1 MSQRLDWSEYGAV
14 NSVKLLAGGGGE
26 IHLLTGHDDGQ
37 LVVSSVNTEAVNTL
51 KVISHHDNILWSI
64 DISRQHV
71 TTCSEDRTVAVY
83 DRAELVSSLPPS
95 PRPSCRLLG
104 HTQAVTCVSLAEHII
119 TTGSRDKTVI
129 VWSLAT
135 HSDQYQ
141 VLAVLEVVVE
151 SQSVTSHLSSSQG
164 HQEILHFVSQDEHRI
179 YSSDHNGEL
188 FVWDKRRLLEGGQS
202 HQGQLL
208 LRRVDYGEERGAI
221 DCMVV
226 RGQCASQCLHYGP
239 VLFRNTTTHVIRR
252 LGIRFY
258 Q

>member
-95 PRPSCRLLG
+95 HRPSVRPSLLPDRSP
-104 HTQAVTCVSLAEHII
+104 ASLQPEDLY
-119 TTGSRDKTVI
+119 RNP
-129 VWSLAT
+129 
-135 HSDQYQ
+135 DQNPSCDLCGLCIQ
-141 VLAVLEVVVE
+141 LVVD
-151 SQSVTSHLSSSQG
+151 SHL
-164 HQEILHFVSQDEHRI
+164 DEA
-179 YSSDHNGEL
+179 
-188 FVWDKRRLLEGGQS
+188 EGTEAD
-202 HQGQLL
+202 L
-208 LRRVDYGEERGAI
+208 
-221 DCMVV
+221 
-226 RGQCASQCLHYGP
+226 
-239 VLFRNTTTHVIRR
+239 
-252 LGIRFY
+252 
-258 Q
+258 